1 MSDTIIVLSGGRIE
15 QIGAPDDVYH
25 SPRSLFVARFLGES
39 NVISG
44 TARTDGHS
52 WWIECV
58 NLPPLRAQNPVSVT
72 PIAKAALLW

>member
-1 MSDTIIVLSGGRIE
+1 MTHDQTEALVMSDTIIVLSGGRIE

-52 WWIECV
+52 WWIESSTF
-58 NLPPLRAQNPVSVT
+58 PH
-72 PIAKAALLW
+72 